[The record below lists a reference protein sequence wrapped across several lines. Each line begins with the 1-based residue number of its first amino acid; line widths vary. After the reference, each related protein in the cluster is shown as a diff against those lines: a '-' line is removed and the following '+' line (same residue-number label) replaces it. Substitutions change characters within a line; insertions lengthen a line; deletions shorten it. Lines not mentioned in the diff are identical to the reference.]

1 MADRGQ
7 FRSALSAPIERGARR
22 ARRRALSMALGLS
35 LGMGATSGLAELSR
49 PTRRRSDERRG
60 LSLESL
66 APLRFGPWAF
76 DRSMSVLVPPPD
88 QQAALDRLYHQTLA
102 RAYVGGGAVA
112 SQRVMLSLAYG
123 GDQSDGLSVHL
134 PEVCYAGQGFRVER
148 LHDAQQVVAGRA
160 LPVRRMMTVRGRRH
174 EPVSYWVTTCG
185 EATVSAWR
193 RRVLGLREGLR
204 GRIPDALL
212 VRASTIDVDAE
223 RGWRVQA
230 RFLDDLAR
238 EVPQAWRGLLV
249 GDAVAELRT

>member
-1 MADRGQ
+1 
-7 FRSALSAPIERGARR
+7 
-22 ARRRALSMALGLS
+22 
-35 LGMGATSGLAELSR
+35 MGF
-49 PTRRRSDERRG
+49 
-60 LSLESL
+60 SLESL

-76 DRSMSVLVPPPD
+76 DRSISVLVPPPD

-102 RAYVGGGAVA
+102 RAYVGGAAV
-112 SQRVMLSLAYG
+112 SGERVMLSLAYG

-148 LHDAQQVVAGRA
+148 LHDAQQLIGGRP

-193 RRVLGLREGLR
+193 RRLLGLHEGLR

-212 VRASTIDVDAE
+212 VRASSIDTNAE
-223 RGWRVQA
+223 RGWGLQA

-238 EVPQAWRGLLV
+238 EVPQAWRALLV
-249 GDAVAELRT
+249 GNAVSEVGS